1 MRDNRVRLSVAA
13 RGEAPPPST
22 SAAVHLRYG
31 TPMSEV
37 RAAVL
42 KANPNPNPYPNP
54 NPNPNHHPDPN
65 PTPNPD
71 QVRAAVLA
79 ANPAARVVEIEAPHL
94 KRLCRWLG
102 TAEQIRTLTP
112 TLARSE
118 P

>member
-1 MRDNRVRLSVAA
+1 
-13 RGEAPPPST
+13 
-22 SAAVHLRYG
+22 
-31 TPMSEV
+31 MSEV

-42 KANPNPNPYPNP
+42 NANPNPNPDPNP
-54 NPNPNHHPDPN
+54 NPNPTPIPN

-102 TAEQIRTLTP
+102 TPEQTRTFNLNPNASPIRTLT
-112 TLARSE
+112 
-118 P
+118 

>member
-13 RGEAPPPST
+13 RGETPPPST

-42 KANPNPNPYPNP
+42 KANP
-54 NPNPNHHPDPN
+54 
-65 PTPNPD
+65 
-71 QVRAAVLA
+71 
-79 ANPAARVVEIEAPHL
+79 AARVVEIEAPHL

-102 TAEQIRTLTP
+102 TAEQTRTLTLTP

>member
-13 RGEAPPPST
+13 RGETPPPST
-22 SAAVHLRYG
+22 STAVHLRYG
-31 TPMSEV
+31 TPMSE
-37 RAAVL
+37 
-42 KANPNPNPYPNP
+42 
-54 NPNPNHHPDPN
+54 
-65 PTPNPD
+65 
-71 QVRAAVLA
+71 VRAAVLA

-102 TAEQIRTLTP
+102 TPEQIRTLTLTP